1 MPAITSVVGR
11 EVLDSRGYPTVE
23 VEIGCEG
30 NRGGGA
36 LGRAIVPSGA
46 STGSH
51 EAHELRDD
59 DPERYEGRGVLGAVT
74 NVNGEIAR
82 TVMGMDAA
90 DQVAID
96 RAMIDLDGT
105 PNKSR
110 LGANAILG
118 VSLACAHAA
127 ADAAGLPLYR
137 YLSDGAPMTM
147 PVPMVNIISG
157 GLHANRQL
165 DFQDYLAV
173 PVGAPNYREALRWVA
188 TIRFKAREILQ
199 EEGQSVLLADE
210 GGFAPELASNE
221 EAIGLVLRATERAGL
236 QPGRDI
242 LIALDVAAQH
252 FFEGNRYELASENRS
267 LKANE
272 MSDWLADLA
281 DRYPI
286 ISMEDGMA
294 EDDWEGWAKHTRR
307 LGSRL
312 QVLGDDLFTTNGKR
326 LQRGIEGGIAN
337 AILIK
342 INQIGTLTE
351 AFATLAAARE
361 AGYRTIVSARSGET
375 EDSSVADIAVATAA
389 GQIKIGST
397 ARSSRLAKYN
407 QLLRIEDALGD
418 EAPYAGA
425 SEFESLS
432 ALTG

>member
-1 MPAITSVVGR
+1 MPAITSVTAR

-23 VEIGCEG
+23 VEIACEG
-30 NRGGGA
+30 SGSHAPG
-36 LGRAIVPSGA
+36 GRAIVPSGA

-51 EAHELRDD
+51 EAHELRDG
-59 DPERYEGRGVLGAVT
+59 DPARYEGRGVLRAVA
-74 NVNGEIAR
+74 NVNGEIADL
-82 TVMGMDAA
+82 VIGMDAA
-90 DQVAID
+90 GQPEID
-96 RAMIDLDGT
+96 RALIDLDGT

-127 ADAAGLPLYR
+127 AAAAGKPLYR
-137 YLSDGAPMTM
+137 YLNDGSPMTM

-157 GLHANRQL
+157 GLHAGRQL
-165 DFQDYLAV
+165 DFQDYLVV
-173 PVGAPNYREALRWVA
+173 PVGAPNYREALRWVT
-188 TIRFKAREILQ
+188 TIRFKALEILR
-199 EEGQSVLLADE
+199 EEGHSVLLADE
-210 GGFAPELASNE
+210 GGFGPALASNE

-236 QPGRDI
+236 QPGSDVF
-242 LIALDVAAQH
+242 IALDVAAQH
-252 FFEGNRYELASENRS
+252 FFDGDSYQLASKGRS
-267 LKANE
+267 LSAAE

-281 DRYPI
+281 GRYPI

-294 EDDWEGWAKHTRR
+294 EDDWSGWAKHTAS
-307 LGSRL
+307 LSDRL
-312 QVLGDDLFTTNGKR
+312 QVLGDDLFTTNIAR
-326 LQRGIEGGIAN
+326 LRRGIDAGIAN

-351 AFATLAAARE
+351 AFETLAAARE

-407 QLLRIEDALGD
+407 QLLRIEEALGD
-418 EAPYAGA
+418 EAPYAGKTV
-425 SEFESLS
+425 FTGLS
-432 ALTG
+432 ALKV

>member
-1 MPAITSVVGR
+1 MPAITSVTGR

-23 VEIGCEG
+23 VEVGCEA
-30 NRGGGA
+30 GGGRVA

-51 EAHELRDD
+51 EAHELRDGD
-59 DPERYEGRGVLGAVT
+59 RERYEGRGVLGAVA
-74 NVNGEIAR
+74 NVNGELADL
-82 TVMGMDAA
+82 VMGMDAS
-90 DQVAID
+90 DQARID

-105 PNKSR
+105 ENKSR

-118 VSLACAHAA
+118 VSLASAHAA
-127 ADAAGLPLYR
+127 ANAAGLPLYR
-137 YLSDGAPMTM
+137 YLNNGTPMTM

-165 DFQDYLAV
+165 DFQDYLAI
-173 PVGAPNYREALRWVA
+173 PVGAPTYREALRWAA
-188 TIRFKAREILQ
+188 TIRFKTLEILQ
-199 EEGQSVLLADE
+199 EDGHLPLLADE
-210 GGFAPELASNE
+210 GGFGPSLADNE

-236 QPGRDI
+236 RPGHDVFI
-242 LIALDVAAQH
+242 GLDVAAQH
-252 FFEGNRYELASENRS
+252 FFDGVRYDLASEDRS
-267 LKANE
+267 LSAGE

-281 DRYPI
+281 ERYPI

-294 EDDWEGWAKHTRR
+294 EDDWEGWAEHTAK
-307 LGSRL
+307 LGGRL
-312 QVLGDDLFTTNGKR
+312 QVLGDDLFTTNIAR
-326 LQRGIEGGIAN
+326 LRRGIDGGIAN

-351 AFATLAAARE
+351 AFAALATARE

-375 EDSSVADIAVATAA
+375 EDASVADIAVATAA

-407 QLLRIEDALGD
+407 QLLRIDEALGD

-425 SEFESLS
+425 EVF
-432 ALTG
+432 AGFAATG